1 MQNFFH
7 RTNPIQDYLIYH
19 KPAPKRPIIIILN
32 TYHSSSNE
40 DLACHD
46 DSYYFNFKNLT
57 KYLVPHLTIAVVRN
71 LFSRLYQKI
80 FAKMLS
86 IHLLYYCRTTTF
98 TRL

>member
-46 DSYYFNFKNLT
+46 DSYYF
-57 KYLVPHLTIAVVRN
+57 
-71 LFSRLYQKI
+71 QKLDKV
-80 FAKMLS
+80 FAS
-86 IHLLYYCRTTTF
+86 AFNNCRHAQPVF
-98 TRL
+98 